1 MTELFE
7 KYNVAKME
15 EVILDTLENHPKLI
29 AKTNNLLNAVER
41 YLVEVDGLS
50 ESEVLIP
57 FCEKNKDATSARKDR
72 PFWDIPYDNAI
83 NGLREKGLITAA
95 GVHPIKRRYKT
106 EVEDTTVEDTR
117 TPKELLVMKSTHLQE
132 ALDEATKQDEIV
144 ASVKKSL
151 SELELK
157 LKEAESASAAAWKRA
172 TELAASM

>member
-15 EVILDTLENHPKLI
+15 EVVLDTLENHPELI
-29 AKTNNLLNAVER
+29 AKTNNLWQATER
-41 YLVEVDGLS
+41 YLIEVDGLS
-50 ESEVLIP
+50 ETEVSVP
-57 FCEKNKDATSARKDR
+57 FCEKNKDATCARKDR
-72 PFWDIPYDNAI
+72 PFWDIPYYNAI
-83 NGLREKGLITAA
+83 YSLREKGLITAA

-106 EVEDTTVEDTR
+106 EVEDTKVEDTK
-117 TPKELLVMKSTHLQE
+117 TPKELLVMKSIHLQE

-144 ASVKKSL
+144 TSVKKSL

-157 LKEAESASAAAWKRA
+157 LKEAESASVAAWKRA